1 MKKVKSTYSL
11 SGVDYKKIDPL
22 KRVAQ
27 TFAKSTDQ
35 NSNIKVVKESRG
47 ESAFVWEEK
56 DSYKAFV
63 IEGLGTKNLIAD
75 EMRKVTKKT
84 YYDNLAQDTIA
95 MIVNDLSSLG
105 ATPQVINAYFAAGSS
120 EWFSDKKRI
129 ADLVKGWAK
138 TCKMTGAIWGGGES
152 PSLTDIINKD
162 AIDLAGSAVGI
173 IKPKKRLTLGDKI
186 SEGDLILLIES
197 SGVHANGL
205 SLVRKIIKN
214 LKDGIKTK
222 MKDGKYFAEE
232 ILTPTYLYSNLVQ
245 DLFQKNIDIH
255 YMINITGHGWRKLM
269 RANRNFT
276 YLITQIS
283 PTPPIFQF
291 IQENGNLSDYEMY
304 ETFNMGA
311 GFAIIIPPADKDR
324 ALQII
329 KKVGFKVF
337 WGGIVQKGER
347 QVVIKPKNIK
357 FSGET
362 LDLR

>member
-1 MKKVKSTYSL
+1 MKKGKTDYSS
-11 SGVDYKKIDPL
+11 SGVNYKKIDPL
-22 KRVAQ
+22 KRLAQ
-27 TFAKSTDQ
+27 TFAKSTDE
-35 NSNIKVVKESRG
+35 NSTIKVVKESRG
-47 ESAFVWEEK
+47 ESVFVWEEK

-75 EMRKVTKKT
+75 EMRKVTQKT

-95 MIVNDLSSLG
+95 MIVNDLAVSG
-105 ATPQVINAYFAAGSS
+105 AKPQVINAYFAAGSS
-120 EWFSDKKRI
+120 EWFSDKQRI
-129 ADLVKGWAK
+129 TDLIKGWAK
-138 TCKMTGAIWGGGES
+138 TCKIIGAVWGGGES
-152 PSLTDIINKD
+152 PVLSDVISKD
-162 AIDLAGSAVGI
+162 TIDLAGSAVGI
-173 IKPKKRLTLGDKI
+173 IEPKTRLVLGDKI

-214 LKDGIKTK
+214 LKDGIKHK
-222 MKDGKYFAEE
+222 LKNGKYFAEE
-232 ILTPTYLYSNLVQ
+232 VLEPTLIYSNLIQ
-245 DLFQKNIDIH
+245 DLFQEKIDIH
-255 YMINITGHGWRKLM
+255 YMVNITGHGWRKLM

-276 YLITQIS
+276 YLITQIPPIS
-283 PTPPIFQF
+283 PIFQF

-311 GFAIIIPPADKDR
+311 GFAIIIPSKDLEK
-324 ALQII
+324 ALQTIN
-329 KKVGFKVF
+329 KAGLKVWLGGFLK
-337 WGGIVQKGER
+337 KGER